1 MSVGCPSSGGH
12 NKAHIHTIY
21 PNFIEIGSA
30 MREISSVQTDRHT
43 HRPYDNKGHL
53 PEDREPQKE

>member
-1 MSVGCPSSGGH
+1 MGVGRPSSEGH

-30 MREISSVQTDRHT
+30 IREISSVQTDRQT
-43 HRPYDNKGHL
+43 ETETETETDTQTVR
-53 PEDREPQKE
+53 